1 LETLCYIKVNIG
13 KYEQNSV
20 IHDHNTRQRKDF
32 HIQYW
37 RTEVRKNSVKNLG
50 KRLYNKLPNH
60 IKSIDGIQHFRRKLK
75 LFFTAA
81 IFLFSRRIMF
91 V

>member
-1 LETLCYIKVNIG
+1 MEIVCFIKINLG

-32 HIQYW
+32 HIEYW
-37 RTEVRKNSVKNLG
+37 RTEVCKNSVKNLG

-60 IKSIDGIQHFRRKLK
+60 IKCIEDIQHIKG
-75 LFFTAA
+75 
-81 IFLFSRRIMF
+81 S
-91 V
+91 